1 MLCINPSKCTH
12 THTHTHTH
20 TRSRGQPFML
30 RHRGAVGGPVP
41 CSRVSPQSWYWGWR
55 ECCIFTPPPTYNS
68 CRPETRTHNLSI
80 MSPTLTIRPRL
91 PLSKKTPQLSS
102 LLWMRPT
109 AVMWLGLNTQMCLKV
124 IKWMNWSRCSSF
136 GSLARLWKCL
146 HVNREVRG
154 GWRDEGGNE
163 QTNHGGHIETGHIM
177 FKRINRKI
185 FHLQTV
191 K

>member
-1 MLCINPSKCTH
+1 MH
-12 THTHTHTH
+12 THTHTQ
-20 TRSRGQPFML
+20 SRGQPFML
-30 RHRGAVGGPVP
+30 RHPGSSWGSGALLKGSHL
-41 CSRVSPQSWYWGWR
+41 SRRYWGWR
-55 ECCIFTPPPTYNS
+55 PPTYNS

-80 MSPTLTIRPRL
+80 TSPTLTIRPWL

-124 IKWMNWSRCSSF
+124 IKLMNWSRCSSF
-136 GSLARLWKCL
+136 GSLLWKCL